1 MKKSLLFLAITVVTS
16 NAQAAPIIYGK
27 AFVTTDYVD
36 SKADY
41 AQGKDRP
48 DDIAI
53 SNLQVNSNSSRI
65 GVKGSEAISENT
77 DVIYQLEYGS
87 QIDGNNGNIS
97 LSSRDTYIGL
107 TNKTFGELRF
117 GRNTSILGYTDEVTH
132 NKAYWDNLG
141 NTKLESTKIVSAL
154 NTLDYIRQDN
164 SVLWIAPKYNNL
176 QLVMQYAVDES
187 SNNDDD
193 GYGATLKF
201 DQDAG
206 FTAAIAYSNDIE
218 AKGSIDSLKLIEDK
232 EVENSVNYGG
242 KVIRGAIT
250 IDLNKYIKKP
260 IALGL
265 LYQQADYDFVGSDL
279 EKGLIA
285 SAQIQLTSFARPTK
299 MYLQYNKTDNLNGI
313 NNNDSNQLVLGGEY
327 AFKDNI
333 IGHSYVGKNSAN
345 YTDPMDITKSVADI
359 NVFALGAGLE
369 YLFQFQKQILEAYL
383 L

>member
-1 MKKSLLFLAITVVTS
+1 MKQLLLFLAITFATS

-36 SKADY
+36 SKANY

-65 GVKGSEAISENT
+65 GIKGSESISENT
-77 DVIYQLEYGS
+77 DVTYQLEYRS
-87 QIDGNNGNIS
+87 QIDGNNGNTS
-97 LSSRDTYIGL
+97 LSSRDTYLGL

-117 GRNTSILGYTDEVTH
+117 GRNTSILGYADEVTH

-141 NTKLESTKIVSAL
+141 NTKLDSTKIVSAL
-154 NTLDYIRQDN
+154 NMLDYIRQDN

-187 SNNDDD
+187 SNSDDN

-242 KVIRGAIT
+242 EVIRGAIT

-265 LYQQADYDFVGSDL
+265 LYQQADYDFIGSDL

-299 MYLQYNKTDNLNGI
+299 IYLQYNKTDNLNGI
-313 NNNDSNQLVLGGEY
+313 NNNDSKQLVLGGEY

-333 IGHSYVGKNSAN
+333 IGHSYVGKNLAN
-345 YTDPMDITKSVADI
+345 YTDPMDITHSVADI

-369 YLFQFQKQILEAYL
+369 YLF
-383 L
+383 